1 MPPEILALID
11 KPLSLAAVLF
21 AGALFGMTFEQIVS
35 KQRRE
40 AWKRKRAARGERG
53 ARWGRVDR
61 TRFSKGAPPGWRGP
75 WPGATTREA
84 NAEAETFL
92 RGSKSGV
99 PDAAD
104 QLRTVMG
111 AEFKAKRLLNRGET
125 RVFAALE
132 PIVSELAPGW
142 HVMAQV
148 SLGEVLDADSGQ
160 AFNTINAKRVDFL
173 LVDAEMRP
181 RHAIEYQGQGHHQGA
196 AAARD
201 AVKKEALRRAG
212 IGYAEV
218 FADDTPAELRR
229 TVAKIIGVA
238 GQSGP
243 FGRAVGR
250 AAGMPPG

>member
-11 KPLSLAAVLF
+11 KPLSLVAVLF
-21 AGALFGMTFEQIVS
+21 VGALFGMAIEQIVS
-35 KQRRE
+35 KQRGE
-40 AWKRKRAARGERG
+40 AWKARKKARGEWVQRSR
-53 ARWGRVDR
+53 ARLK
-61 TRFSKGAPPGWRGP
+61 SSAAPRHDAVPPRIGGI
-75 WPGATTREA
+75 
-84 NAEAETFL
+84 
-92 RGSKSGV
+92 

-104 QLRTVMG
+104 QLRTVMS
-111 AEFKAKRLLNRGET
+111 AQFRAKRLLNRGEG

-132 PIVSELAPGW
+132 QIVAKLAPGW

-173 LVDAEMRP
+173 LVDAEMQP
-181 RHAIEYQGQGHHQGA
+181 RHAIEYQGQGHHQGT

-218 FADDTPAELRR
+218 FADDTPAELRM
-229 TVAKIIGVA
+229 TVVKIIGVA
-238 GQSGP
+238 GQVRP
-243 FGRAVGR
+243 FGRAR
-250 AAGMPPG
+250 AQSSAG